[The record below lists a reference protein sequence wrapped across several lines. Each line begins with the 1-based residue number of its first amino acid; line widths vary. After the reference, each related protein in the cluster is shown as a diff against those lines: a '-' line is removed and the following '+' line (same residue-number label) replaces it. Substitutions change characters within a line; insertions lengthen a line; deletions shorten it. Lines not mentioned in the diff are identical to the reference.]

1 MAWTS
6 IVNGQTGQAVS
17 DKLDAEFAQ
26 LESDILSL
34 QTGKTDIPI
43 TVLQSSDLTNQEPT
57 ALDTALQVKFGNSTT
72 NAYLFLDTNGTITFL
87 KAGRYRIETRMQ
99 IGRIGSVGTSLVLT
113 RYLINN
119 VQGGG
124 GSAFKLESND
134 ILSPCV
140 AIVYVNANIDDTL
153 KFEIMRDGSGDN
165 SGGLYITNPN
175 NGWNTVPSANILITK
190 IA

>member
-1 MAWTS
+1 
-6 IVNGQTGQAVS
+6 
-17 DKLDAEFAQ
+17 
-26 LESDILSL
+26 
-34 QTGKTDIPI
+34 
-43 TVLQSSDLTNQEPT
+43 
-57 ALDTALQVKFGNSTT
+57 
-72 NAYLFLDTNGTITFL
+72 
-87 KAGRYRIETRMQ
+87 MQ